1 MKRNIKSVVLLAA
14 LSIAAA
20 GCQKENINEVPAQ
33 ASSLENQA
41 TVMCYYVDGVLNI
54 RYLQDNVEYRNFLYE
69 MLSLSEQGHTV
80 VFYKE
85 SDNNSQNCTKDVVHY
100 STSNKDEALNWA
112 DKMTDE
118 GYRVQITYDEET
130 GKYICTAFG

>member
-85 SDNNSQNCTKDVVHY
+85 SDNNSQNCTKDTVHY

-130 GKYICTAFG
+130 GKYICTAFR